1 MYKGSPLCRGS
12 RTDRDNGLGADM
24 MKRNIIALMGALVL
38 AALAVYQ
45 NFAAADKEAALPKE
59 TAPKPNFLA
68 PAFSLAGLDD
78 RTYSVGGK
86 RDKPIFLNF
95 WASWCGPCEIEAPD
109 LKRLHDKYGEK
120 IDFYAVNMTQY
131 DKLANVRAFAERFG
145 FDFPILLD
153 KEGEAA
159 DLYNVVGIPTSFI
172 IDKNGVIVDAFNLL
186 NPDEL
191 EKRVKRAVSGS

>member
-1 MYKGSPLCRGS
+1 
-12 RTDRDNGLGADM
+12 
-24 MKRNIIALMGALVL
+24 
-38 AALAVYQ
+38 
-45 NFAAADKEAALPKE
+45 LPKE

-68 PAFSLAGLDD
+68 PQFSLAGLDD
-78 RTYSVGGK
+78 QTYSVGGQ

-95 WASWCGPCEIEAPD
+95 WASWCNPCEIEAPE

-153 KEGEAA
+153 TEGEAA
-159 DLYNVVGIPTSFI
+159 DLYNIIGIPTSFI